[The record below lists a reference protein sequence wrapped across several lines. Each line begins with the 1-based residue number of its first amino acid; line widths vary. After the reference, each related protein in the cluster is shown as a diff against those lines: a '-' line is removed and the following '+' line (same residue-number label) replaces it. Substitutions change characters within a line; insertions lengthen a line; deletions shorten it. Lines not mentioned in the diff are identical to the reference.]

1 MPNVKEVL
9 QILLIIEEFPGSFIS
24 LSVYC
29 EEFLRKGDFGCW
41 DQCRSTDSLEWV
53 ELCCWGRPPWVE
65 GVLEDAGLELSRTFI
80 EREVG

>member
-9 QILLIIEEFPGSFIS
+9 QILLIIEEFPGSFI
-24 LSVYC
+24 LLLAYC

-41 DQCRSTDSLEWV
+41 DQCRSTDSLELV
-53 ELCCWGRPPWVE
+53 GQCCWARPPWVGE
-65 GVLEDAGLELSRTFI
+65 VLEDAGLALSQIFI

>member
-41 DQCRSTDSLEWV
+41 DQCRNIGNLELV
-53 ELCCWGRPPWVE
+53 GLYCLDRPPWVE